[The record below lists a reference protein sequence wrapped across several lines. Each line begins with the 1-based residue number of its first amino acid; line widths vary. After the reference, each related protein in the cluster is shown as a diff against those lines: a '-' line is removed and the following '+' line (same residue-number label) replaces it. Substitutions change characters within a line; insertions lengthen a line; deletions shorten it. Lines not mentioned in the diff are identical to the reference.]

1 VTTGYSPGTP
11 QQVRNPAGW
20 NTTVPSV
27 DESIETLWMIM
38 AVITPNDALESG
50 WSTPVRISGE
60 TG

>member
-1 VTTGYSPGTP
+1 
-11 QQVRNPAGW
+11 
-20 NTTVPSV
+20 V

-38 AVITPNDALESG
+38 AVITPNDALESD